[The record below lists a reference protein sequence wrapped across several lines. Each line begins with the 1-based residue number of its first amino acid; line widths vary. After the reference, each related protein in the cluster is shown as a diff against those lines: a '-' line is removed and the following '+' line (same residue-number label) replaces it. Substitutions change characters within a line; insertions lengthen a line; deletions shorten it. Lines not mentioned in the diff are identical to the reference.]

1 MAQQAT
7 ANAAAP
13 SFAWRLGLLYA
24 ALFLVIGCYLP
35 YLPVWLKWRALDAD
49 QIAVLLAATLYTRIL
64 FTPAISFAADRLGD
78 RRAILIVLAWG
89 SLLSFAVL
97 WVSDGFWQMLLAII
111 LLAVNWTSIMPL
123 IETVAASG
131 IRSGGLDYGKVR
143 LWGSITFIAAS
154 LGSGSVI
161 QPFGPQAVL
170 PILLAASA
178 LMVLATHLMPRQP
191 KRPSQSAGSPLS
203 VLRRLKLSDAFAL
216 ARAPLFLLFLLAAS
230 LIQASHALMYAFGS
244 LHWQAQGYSGG
255 MIGALWSVGVVAEV
269 ALFAVSGRVIAACG
283 TVRLLGL
290 AGAAAVLRWGFMA
303 FDPPLLVTGL
313 LQILHAM
320 SFGAAHLAAI
330 HFLTHAVPEDRG
342 ATAQGLYAAVVAG
355 LVMGSLTL
363 ACGPL
368 YRMLGGEAY
377 GVMAV
382 LALGGTVAAFM
393 LRRRWRGG
401 LVVDAVA
408 HSDR

>member
-1 MAQQAT
+1 M
-7 ANAAAP
+7 P
-13 SFAWRLGLLYA
+13 SFALRLGLLYA

-89 SLLSFAVL
+89 SLLSFVIL
-97 WVSDGFWQMLLAII
+97 WVSDGFWQMLLAIV

-131 IRSGGLDYGKVR
+131 IRSFGLDYGKVR
-143 LWGSITFIAAS
+143 LWGSITFIVAS
-154 LGSGSVI
+154 LGSGTVI
-161 QPFGPQAVL
+161 QLYGPQAVM
-170 PILLAASA
+170 PILLAATA
-178 LMVLATHLMPRQP
+178 LMVLATHLMPRQLGGHKASP
-191 KRPSQSAGSPLS
+191 AGTAKPA
-203 VLRRLKLSDAFAL
+203 LRRLKLSDAFAL

-244 LHWQAQGYSGG
+244 LHWQAQGFSGG
-255 MIGALWSVGVVAEV
+255 TIGALWSVGVVAEV
-269 ALFAVSGRVIAACG
+269 ALFAASGRVIAACG

-342 ATAQGLYAAVVAG
+342 ATAQGLYAAMVAG

-368 YRMLGGEAY
+368 YRMFGGEAY
-377 GVMAV
+377 GVMAA
-382 LALGGTVAAFM
+382 LALGGTVAAFV
-393 LRRRWRGG
+393 LRRRWDGR
-401 LVVDAVA
+401 LVVDAVD
-408 HSDR
+408 HSHR